1 MQPARRAICYRIGEI
16 AAPREVSMGRARVR
30 YGGTMDDPEAQPQNA
45 AARIVDIQLDE
56 HSIARNTTE
65 VEHERKVAIFDLLDN
80 NMFTLEGGAPGPYK
94 LRLSIVENRLC
105 FEVTPDGR
113 DPGTFLLSL
122 SPFSKLIKDY
132 FLVCESYYDAIK
144 TAPPS
149 RIEALDMGRRGL
161 HDEGSHLLIDR
172 LKGKATTDFET
183 ARRLF
188 TLICAL
194 HWRG

>member
-1 MQPARRAICYRIGEI
+1 MNYMQDDEPSNPATRII
-16 AAPREVSMGRARVR
+16 
-30 YGGTMDDPEAQPQNA
+30 
-45 AARIVDIQLDE
+45 DIQLDE
-56 HSIARNTTE
+56 NSIARNTVE
-65 VEHERKVAIFDLLDN
+65 VEHERKVAIFDLLEKNSFALD
-80 NMFTLEGGAPGPYK
+80 GGAQGPYK
-94 LRLSIVENRLC
+94 LKLSITENRLC
-105 FEVTPDGR
+105 FDIACTDSEPVT
-113 DPGTFLLSL
+113 FVLSL

-132 FLVCESYYDAIK
+132 FLVCGSYYEAIK

-172 LKGKATTDFET
+172 LKGKITTDFET

>member
-1 MQPARRAICYRIGEI
+1 LDYFEDEPT
-16 AAPREVSMGRARVR
+16 
-30 YGGTMDDPEAQPQNA
+30 GTPT
-45 AARIVDIQLDE
+45 ARIIDIQLDE
-56 HSIARNTTE
+56 NSIARNTPE
-65 VEHERKVAIFDLLDN
+65 VDHERKVAIFDLLEKNSFALD
-80 NMFTLEGGAPGPYK
+80 GGGQGPYRLK
-94 LRLSIVENRLC
+94 LSITENRLC
-105 FEVTPDGR
+105 FEVNCTGSEPVS
-113 DPGTFLLSL
+113 FLLSL

-132 FLVCESYYDAIK
+132 FLVCESYYEAIK

-172 LKGKATTDFET
+172 LKGKITTDFET

>member
-1 MQPARRAICYRIGEI
+1 MDYYDDDKPASPATRI
-16 AAPREVSMGRARVR
+16 
-30 YGGTMDDPEAQPQNA
+30 T
-45 AARIVDIQLDE
+45 DIQLDE
-56 HSIARNTTE
+56 RSIARNTPE
-65 VEHERKVAIFDLLDN
+65 VEHERKVAIFDLLEN
-80 NMFTLEGGAPGPYK
+80 NSFALDGGAQGPYRLK
-94 LRLSIVENRLC
+94 LSITENRLC
-105 FEVTPDGR
+105 FEIHCTDSEPVS
-113 DPGTFLLSL
+113 FLLSL

-132 FLVCESYYDAIK
+132 FLVCESYYEAIK

-172 LKGKATTDFET
+172 LKGKITTDFET
-183 ARRLF
+183 GRRLF

>member
-1 MQPARRAICYRIGEI
+1 LDYFED
-16 AAPREVSMGRARVR
+16 E
-30 YGGTMDDPEAQPQNA
+30 QPQDQA
-45 AARIVDIQLDE
+45 TRIVDIQLDE
-56 HSIARNTTE
+56 HSIARNSAE
-65 VEHERKVAIFDLLDN
+65 VEHERKVAIFDLLEKNSFALDA
-80 NMFTLEGGAPGPYK
+80 GAAGPYRLK
-94 LRLSIVENRLC
+94 LSITENRLS
-105 FEVTPDGR
+105 FEIGCADSEPV
-113 DPGTFLLSL
+113 TFLLSL

-132 FLVCESYYDAIK
+132 FLVCESYYEAIK

-149 RIEALDMGRRGL
+149 RIEALDMGRRAL

-172 LKGKATTDFET
+172 LKGKITTDFET